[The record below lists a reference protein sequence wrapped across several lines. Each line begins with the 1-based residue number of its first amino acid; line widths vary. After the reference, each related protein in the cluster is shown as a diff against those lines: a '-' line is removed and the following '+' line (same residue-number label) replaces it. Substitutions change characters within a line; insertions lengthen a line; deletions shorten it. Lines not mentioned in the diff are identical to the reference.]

1 MTCFIL
7 ILLILSAGNYTVK
20 PIKFGLQI
28 NITSSAVNPVNN
40 SIMIHEEGKPQ
51 TAARSSAPHS
61 NRSSSHEI
69 KQLKPCT
76 KYDLNVTLEDEDR
89 PTPCERMTVNDPMTD
104 PISES
109 EEFTFVKLMFQIKR

>member
-1 MTCFIL
+1 M
-7 ILLILSAGNYTVK
+7 SAGNYTVK